1 MKTTWNKENRPYNL
15 KEILESEISN
25 YKKLKEGDDI
35 KVGDYIH
42 IFDEIYSELG
52 KGNILSKQKAG
63 KNITILRKK

>member
-1 MKTTWNKENRPYNL
+1 MNTTWNKENRPYNL
-15 KEILESEISN
+15 EEISDSDISK

-42 IFDEIYSELG
+42 VFDEIYAELG
-52 KGNILSKQKAG
+52 KGNILSKQKAN